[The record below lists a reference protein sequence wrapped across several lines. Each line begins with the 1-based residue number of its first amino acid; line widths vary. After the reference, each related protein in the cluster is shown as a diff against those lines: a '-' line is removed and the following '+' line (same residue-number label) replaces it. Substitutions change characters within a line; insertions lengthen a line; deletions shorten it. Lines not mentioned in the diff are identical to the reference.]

1 MRCFKAT
8 IAYDGAYFSG
18 YAKQPNKLG
27 VQDKI
32 ESALNLLGIKSAVVA
47 AGRTDKGVHA
57 NNQVLSF
64 YAPKHWNADRLFS
77 YLAPKLAP
85 HIVLKKLEEKNFH
98 ARFDAQKR
106 AYRYLLTKSLKTP
119 FLAPYIACGD
129 FGSLDLLN
137 TALKQFIGK
146 HDFSMF
152 KKEGGA
158 LTNPKRIIFNAFAYK
173 TSIMGHECMVFS
185 IIGDAFLRSSVRLII
200 QACVQHSLEKIT
212 LAAITAQIHNI
223 QAAIRTPIMANG
235 LYLHRVYY

>member
-1 MRCFKAT
+1 MRYFKAT
-8 IAYDGAYFSG
+8 IAYDGAYFLG

-32 ESALNLLGIKSAVVA
+32 ESALNSLGIKSAVVS

-64 YAPKHWNADRLFS
+64 STPKHWNTTNLFY

-85 HIVLKKLEEKNFH
+85 HIILKKLEEKNFH
-98 ARFDAQKR
+98 ARFDAKKR
-106 AYRYLLTKSLKTP
+106 AYRYLLTKNLKTP
-119 FLAPYIACGD
+119 FLSPYIACENYGP
-129 FGSLDLLN
+129 LDLLN

-146 HDFSMF
+146 HNFSLF

-158 LTNPKRIIFNAFAYK
+158 RTNPERTIFKAFAYE
-173 TSIMGHECMVFS
+173 TCIMGHKCVAFK
-185 IIGDAFLRSSVRLII
+185 IIGDAFLRSSVRLIV
-200 QACVQHSLEKIT
+200 QASVAYSLQKIT
-212 LAAITAQIHNI
+212 LIELQNQINNI
-223 QAAIRTPIMANG
+223 KATIHTPIMANG

>member
-8 IAYDGAYFSG
+8 IAYDGAYFLG
-18 YAKQPNKLG
+18 YAKQPSKLG

-32 ESALNLLGIKSAVVA
+32 ESALNALGIKSVVIA

-64 YAPKHWNADRLFS
+64 CAPKHWNAAKLFY

-85 HIVLKKLEEKNFH
+85 HVVLKKLEEKNFH

-106 AYRYLLTKSLKTP
+106 AYRYLLTKNLKTP

-129 FGSLDLLN
+129 YGSLDALN
-137 TALKQFIGK
+137 TALKQFTGK

-152 KKEGGA
+152 KKKAGRQPTLNA
-158 LTNPKRIIFNAFAYK
+158 L
-173 TSIMGHECMVFS
+173 
-185 IIGDAFLRSSVRLII
+185 FLTLLLIKPL
-200 QACVQHSLEKIT
+200 S
-212 LAAITAQIHNI
+212 
-223 QAAIRTPIMANG
+223 
-235 LYLHRVYY
+235 

>member
-8 IAYDGAYFSG
+8 IAYDGAYFLG

-32 ESALNLLGIKSAVVA
+32 EGALNMLGIKSVVVA

-64 YAPKHWNADRLFS
+64 HAPKHWNADKLFY

-106 AYRYLLTKSLKTP
+106 AYRYLLTKNLKTP
-119 FLAPYIACGD
+119 FLVPYIACGD
-129 FGSLDLLN
+129 YGSLDLLN
-137 TALKQFIGK
+137 TALKQFTGK

-158 LTNPKRIIFNAFAYK
+158 TTNPNRIIFNALAY
-173 TSIMGHECMVFS
+173 TAFIMGHECVVFK

-200 QACVQHSLEKIT
+200 QTCVQYSLEKIT
-212 LAAITAQIHNI
+212 LAEIEAQIHNLK
-223 QAAIRTPIMANG
+223 ATIRTPIMANG